1 MHGLKRPRRSAI
13 FHQAV
18 VGLTTIRFGDIAP
31 VSEKGRVN
39 SPFAFATLEISSNM
53 AEDDQKVG
61 EGKGEQTE
69 AALRGPRTGSATT
82 AVEDDEQLEQPAGLL
97 EQFYATLRV
106 TRLAASQDASS
117 SDQAVY
123 KEIDALFNE
132 QPSWR
137 AAYQIEQLLSL
148 VLTEAQLDTE
158 LERRMAEA
166 SDLHL
171 PYAKILQELSDKAS
185 NDEKTRITKR
195 RAVLQRL
202 LNDLQWF
209 YSQRYQ
215 RRLAAET
222 LAYRVSRLFL
232 YIFFVFFVVLFM
244 QLIGQRSSDRKTD
257 PPAASPHEIGA
268 PTKLPESGS

>member
-1 MHGLKRPRRSAI
+1 M
-13 FHQAV
+13 V
-18 VGLTTIRFGDIAP
+18 
-31 VSEKGRVN
+31 
-39 SPFAFATLEISSNM
+39 
-53 AEDDQKVG
+53 EDDQEVREEKR
-61 EGKGEQTE
+61 EQTE
-69 AALRGPRTGSATT
+69 AASRGPRTGSATT

-97 EQFYATLRV
+97 EQFYANLRV
-106 TRLAASQDASS
+106 THLAAYQEASS
-117 SDQAVY
+117 SDEAVY
-123 KEIDALFNE
+123 NVIDTLFKE

-158 LERRMAEA
+158 LKRRMAEA

-171 PYAKILQELSDKAS
+171 PYANILQELSGKAS
-185 NDEKTRITKR
+185 DDHDKTGTAKR
-195 RAVLQRL
+195 RAVLHRL

-215 RRLAAET
+215 RRLAAES

-232 YIFFVFFVVLFM
+232 YTFIVFFVVLFM

-257 PPAASPHEIGA
+257 PPAASHEEIGS
-268 PTKLPESGS
+268 PTRPPESGS